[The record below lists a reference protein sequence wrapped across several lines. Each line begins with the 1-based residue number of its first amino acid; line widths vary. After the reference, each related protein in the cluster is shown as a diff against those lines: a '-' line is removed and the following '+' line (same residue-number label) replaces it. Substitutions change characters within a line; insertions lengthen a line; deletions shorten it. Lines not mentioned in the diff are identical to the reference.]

1 MHQQI
6 RMALSSPSS
15 TTDGPGAMTAYPV
28 GVDPTEV
35 QQGALY
41 RVLDLLASAN
51 YNLRSAS
58 GHHIETGGVFVFAID
73 DDGDENKAS
82 ECADFLRG
90 KGYNVLG
97 VYEPFM
103 CEVDDRV
110 GALRDCLEKLSR
122 EGRQVDEILVG
133 TPRKNKIPVQIT
145 TIRSVPSKS

>member
-6 RMALSSPSS
+6 RVMLAAPSS
-15 TTDGPGAMTAYPV
+15 TTGGPGAMTANPV
-28 GVDPTEV
+28 GVDPLEV

-41 RVLDLLASAN
+41 RLLDDLAKAK

-58 GHHIETGGVFVFAID
+58 GHNIETGGVFVFAID
-73 DDGDENKAS
+73 DEGDENRSSA
-82 ECADFLRG
+82 CAKFLHD

-110 GALRDCLEKLSR
+110 GALRDCLEQLSR
-122 EGRQVDEILVG
+122 EDRLVDEILVG
-133 TPRKNKIPVQIT
+133 TPRKNKIPIQVT
-145 TIRSVPSKS
+145 TIRSVAARG